1 LQKALRSFTNL
12 HVYNIIVTVC
22 RDNSI
27 PVYISLISMHWCTCT
42 YSSSEMYIV
51 LESVTADL
59 IYVSFH
65 FNR

>member
-1 LQKALRSFTNL
+1 M
-12 HVYNIIVTVC
+12 YNIIVTVC